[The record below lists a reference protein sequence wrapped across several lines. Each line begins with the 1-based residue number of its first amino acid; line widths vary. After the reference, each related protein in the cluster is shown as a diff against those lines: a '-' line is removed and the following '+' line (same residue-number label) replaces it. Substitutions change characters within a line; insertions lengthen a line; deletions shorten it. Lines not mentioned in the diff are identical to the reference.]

1 MKASQENV
9 STHVMVMGEEQEADK
24 EMELK
29 LELKVDQVIEEY
41 VGSLGFS
48 QLLHVFLVSIAWI
61 FDAQNTLVTIFTD
74 AKPYAWSNAS
84 AGGEVTS
91 VCGLPAGSWTWV
103 GGKESSII
111 SEWDLVCGRKFLAA
125 APASLFFFGS
135 VLGII
140 ALHLISHPF
149 LYHHVMCMI

>member
-1 MKASQENV
+1 
-9 STHVMVMGEEQEADK
+9 MGREEEEEEEDK

-48 QLLHVFLVSIAWI
+48 QVLHVFLVSIAWI

-74 AKPYAWSNAS
+74 AKPPAWSSSNAG
-84 AGGEVTS
+84 AGGQVSS

-103 GGKESSII
+103 GGKHSSII
-111 SEWDLVCGRKFLAA
+111 SEWDLVCQRKFLAA

-135 VLGII
+135 VLGITI
-140 ALHLISHPF
+140 TFYIISHPF
-149 LYHHVMCMI
+149 FLSSMLFTIFV